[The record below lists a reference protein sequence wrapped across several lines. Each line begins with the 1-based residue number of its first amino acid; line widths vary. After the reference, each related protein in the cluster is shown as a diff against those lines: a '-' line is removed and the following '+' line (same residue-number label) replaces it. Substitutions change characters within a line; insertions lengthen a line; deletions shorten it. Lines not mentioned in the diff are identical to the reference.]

1 MSQQALLERE
11 RTAVRIVKFAQDN
24 NLKIHPGQE
33 PLKFAELVLKKG
45 GACPCVPGR
54 DACPCQFVLD
64 DIKELGRCRCGLFC
78 NDAYIEEYNRLLAE
92 RKSKKRL
99 STKLRVRRP
108 YRVLPS
114 PHLNFP
120 LLGDSVAPSL
130 L

>member
-1 MSQQALLERE
+1 MSRHALLERQTIAE
-11 RTAVRIVKFAQDN
+11 DIVKFAQDN

-33 PLKFAELVLKKG
+33 PLKFAGLVLKKG

-92 RKSKKRL
+92 RKSKNRPR
-99 STKLRVRRP
+99 STKLRVRYP
-108 YRVLPS
+108 YRVLPT
-114 PHLNFP
+114 PHLSST
-120 LLGDSVAPSL
+120 LIR
-130 L
+130 